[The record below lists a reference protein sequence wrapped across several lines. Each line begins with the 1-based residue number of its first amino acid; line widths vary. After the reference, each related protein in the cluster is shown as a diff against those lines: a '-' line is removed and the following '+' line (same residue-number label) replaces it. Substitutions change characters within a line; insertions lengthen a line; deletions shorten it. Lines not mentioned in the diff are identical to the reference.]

1 MRLGIAMV
9 SRHLKVAD
17 SRPIVEQLVDLA
29 QKVEELGFS
38 GLWVTDSVGRGSA
51 TLDPLTVLTALCPVT
66 RTIELGVGVVQLPLR
81 PPVELAHRVQSLN
94 LLSGGRLRL
103 GIGAGSTR
111 ADFDALN
118 VDYATRFE
126 KLSEHLEVMQRIWRG
141 EGVYGPPISIW
152 PGTEGGPPVYLGAW
166 RSERWIN
173 LAAHHCQGWMTSGN
187 HAGLDDIELGIRMFR
202 KAGGRRAMVTSI
214 HTDLRPDGE
223 RGPIGT
229 PALFNLHCSPAEA
242 RDRLQRLEAAG
253 FDDAVMYPPADD
265 PGQLEA
271 IRELV

>member
-1 MRLGIAMV
+1 MRLGIAIV
-9 SRHLKVAD
+9 SRHLNVAD
-17 SRPIVEQLVDLA
+17 SRSIVEQLVDLA

-66 RTIELGVGVVQLPLR
+66 KSIELGVGVVQLPLR

-187 HAGLDDIELGIRMFR
+187 HAELDDIELGIRMFR
-202 KAGGRRAMVTSI
+202 KAGGQRAMVTSI
-214 HTDLRPDGE
+214 HTDLRPE
-223 RGPIGT
+223 RQRGPIGT

-242 RDRLQRLEAAG
+242 RDRLRRLEDAG

-265 PGQLEA
+265 PAQLEA
-271 IRELV
+271 IRALI